1 MKFVIPAAEDAKAAE
16 HLYNAIKK
24 FAVLQ
29 TRLRLTERRIFRIE
43 YMIDGLRHFA
53 EVGKTNQAVGEQ
65 VFAIL
70 ETETRSYLV
79 CSPNRCVYRNDPML
93 VEARLIRHVLYFE
106 EEIDV
111 EPADQAADSPPTQD
125 SL

>member
-1 MKFVIPAAEDAKAAE
+1 MKFVIPASEDETAAE
-16 HLYNAIKK
+16 HLYGAIKK

-29 TRLRLTERRIFRIE
+29 TRLRLTERRVFSID
-43 YMIDGLRHFA
+43 YYIDGVRHFA
-53 EVGKTNQAVGEQ
+53 EVGKTNPVVGEQ

-93 VEARLIRHVLYFE
+93 VESRLIRRVVYFE
-106 EEIDV
+106 DEIA
-111 EPADQAADSPPTQD
+111 EPASDSPSSSPD
-125 SL
+125 PV